1 MLAVHPVV
9 LGKDLLD
16 FERDAVLRERYSRF
30 GAIYARGRVKQLQ
43 ADEILP
49 RIEHAVAV
57 IDTNTRNHSLG
68 QQAAEHAMS
77 SSEDARVFHAQADQ
91 IVDIEEAAVIDLFAG
106 NAPVRK
112 PVHLE
117 FQQQMQKVEAMRLVG
132 VSVDVLKSAL
142 QQLLHWR

>member
-57 IDTNTRNHSLG
+57 IDTNARNHSLG
-68 QQAAEHAMS
+68 QQAAQHAMC

-91 IVDIEEAAVIDLFAG
+91 VVNIEEAAVVDLLSG
-106 NAPVRK
+106 NSPMGE
-112 PVHLE
+112 P
-117 FQQQMQKVEAMRLVG
+117 
-132 VSVDVLKSAL
+132 
-142 QQLLHWR
+142 